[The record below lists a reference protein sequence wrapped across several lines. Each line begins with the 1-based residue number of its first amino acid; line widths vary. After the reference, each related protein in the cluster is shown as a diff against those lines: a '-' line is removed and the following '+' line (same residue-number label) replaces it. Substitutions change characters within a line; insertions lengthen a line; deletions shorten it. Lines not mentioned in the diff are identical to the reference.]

1 MTRLTI
7 ALTAFLAL
15 ALSIGAF
22 RITYQVD
29 ELEKELHSLNKDIL
43 EEQETIHIL
52 KAEWSYLN
60 DPNRLEALTKRY
72 LEDLKEMG
80 GGQLISLD
88 KLDVPLREPEP
99 SQAEPVRLEQ

>member
-7 ALTAFLAL
+7 ALTVFLAI
-15 ALSIGAF
+15 ALSIGVF

-29 ELEKELHSLNKDIL
+29 ELEQELSELNKQIL

-60 DPNRLEALTKRY
+60 DPNRLEDLARRHLG
-72 LEDLKEMG
+72 LEAMQG
-80 GGQLISLD
+80 NQLVNMDMFD
-88 KLDVPLREPEP
+88 KQLLPAPP
-99 SQAEPVRLEQ
+99 QAQPAKMER

>member
-7 ALTAFLAL
+7 ALTVFLAI
-15 ALSIGAF
+15 ALSIGVF

-29 ELEKELHSLNKDIL
+29 ELEQELSELNKQIL

-60 DPNRLEALTKRY
+60 DPNRLEDLARRHLG
-72 LEDLKEMG
+72 LEAMQG
-80 GGQLISLD
+80 NQLVNMDMFD
-88 KLDVPLREPEP
+88 KQLLPVTP
-99 SQAEPVRLEQ
+99 QAQPAKMER

>member
-15 ALSIGAF
+15 ALSIGVF

-29 ELEKELHSLNKDIL
+29 ELEKELHSLNKEIL
-43 EEQETIHIL
+43 NEQETIHIL

-60 DPNRLEALTKRY
+60 DPNRLEALAKRY
-72 LEDLKEMG
+72 LTDLGEMG
-80 GGQLISLD
+80 GGQLINLD
-88 KLDVPLREPEP
+88 EFDKNWQSPEN
-99 SQAEPVRLEQ
+99 SAAKPVKLEQ

>member
-15 ALSIGAF
+15 ALSIGVF

-43 EEQETIHIL
+43 NEQETIHIL

-60 DPNRLEALTKRY
+60 DPNRLEALAKRH
-72 LEDLKEMG
+72 LKELQEMR

-88 KLDVPLREPEP
+88 DFDKPFQTPENSP
-99 SQAEPVRLEQ
+99 AKPVRLQQ